1 MRLTSTV
8 EVYLRE
14 AKTNLPLAN
23 NGCRLYAFEE
33 RGEVFLPLLSPHEA
47 KCIVVCMRCWTPV
60 RRCTVSSRRHIC
72 FCVWLLESVRCNI
85 LLTHSVYN
93 IFYNKQ
99 IKSDS
104 CGGYRRA
111 VPYSCSLRRSRRRR
125 LFRDTLLSP
134 KRHIKR
140 DGGSTSWY
148 PCNPL
153 HTPMLTHQIINCKK
167 YVYIVSNYFHL
178 TFKIFHCFL

>member
-1 MRLTSTV
+1 VNS
-8 EVYLRE
+8 
-14 AKTNLPLAN
+14 
-23 NGCRLYAFEE
+23 GCSPRVVCL
-33 RGEVFLPLLSPHEA
+33 RGERRGISPHEA
-47 KCIVVCMRCWTPV
+47 KCMVVCMRCWTPV
-60 RRCTVSSRRHIC
+60 RRCKVGGIYLFDYGGWSQSDAT
-72 FCVWLLESVRCNI
+72 FCSP
-85 LLTHSVYN
+85 TPYT
-93 IFYNKQ
+93 IFFIINKSNQ
-99 IKSDS
+99 IPVVG
-104 CGGYRRA
+104 CRRA

-140 DGGSTSWY
+140 DEGSTSWY

-153 HTPMLTHQIINCKK
+153 HTTMLTHQIINCKK